1 MTNQK
6 RKVLI
11 TDAVHP
17 VLIDGLIA
25 NGYEVDYEPE
35 IGYDKVKNSIAKYNG
50 LIINSKIL
58 CDASFID
65 HGTQL
70 KFIARLGSGR
80 EVVDIHYAE
89 SKGICVYFSPEGN
102 KNAVAEQALGMLLV
116 LANQILLADQQVR
129 AGIWERE
136 ARRGWELSGK
146 TIGIIGFGH
155 TGSQFA
161 KKLAGMEMNILV
173 YDKYLHD
180 LEKEVPYIKEVP
192 LPFLLEHS
200 DIISIHLPLGEDT
213 FHLVDHSFLWSMKQE
228 GILINTSRGN
238 VVHTEALIEALEAGR
253 LAGACLDVFENEKP
267 GTFTSQE
274 KLMYQRL
281 YQLPNVVL
289 TPHIAGWTVQ
299 SKYKLAAILLEKIAQ
314 RDLEMSGKA

>member
-80 EVVDIHYAE
+80 EI
-89 SKGICVYFSPEGN
+89 G
-102 KNAVAEQALGMLLV
+102 
-116 LANQILLADQQVR
+116 R
-129 AGIWERE
+129 A
-136 ARRGWELSGK
+136 
-146 TIGIIGFGH
+146 H
-155 TGSQFA
+155 
-161 KKLAGMEMNILV
+161 V
-173 YDKYLHD
+173 
-180 LEKEVPYIKEVP
+180 
-192 LPFLLEHS
+192 
-200 DIISIHLPLGEDT
+200 
-213 FHLVDHSFLWSMKQE
+213 
-228 GILINTSRGN
+228 
-238 VVHTEALIEALEAGR
+238 
-253 LAGACLDVFENEKP
+253 
-267 GTFTSQE
+267 
-274 KLMYQRL
+274 
-281 YQLPNVVL
+281 
-289 TPHIAGWTVQ
+289 
-299 SKYKLAAILLEKIAQ
+299 
-314 RDLEMSGKA
+314 